1 MEPSWSLDYCL
12 ACDKQTSEGA
22 YCSQR
27 CRLLD
32 VASGSK
38 NIPPPSPTRDPM
50 YSNTTTGQ
58 APGFH
63 LPPAFDFAAYRTRVP
78 SLPHAFDISTQKL
91 HPVNT
96 SKPPAQPQVVKAP
109 SSPRALTPSSSQ
121 TSLAS
126 MKSTSSNGESV
137 SEQVL
142 SELRS
147 YTNSFDQVR
156 DWKRR
161 MTSA

>member
-12 ACDKQTSEGA
+12 TCDSQTSEGA

-38 NIPPPSPTRDPM
+38 NIPPPSPTHDSIH
-50 YSNTTTGQ
+50 SNTTTSQ
-58 APGFH
+58 TSGFH
-63 LPPAFDFAAYRTRVP
+63 LAPAFNFSAYRTRVP

-91 HPVNT
+91 HPVST
-96 SKPPAQPQVVKAP
+96 SKPPVQPQVKAP

-142 SELRS
+142 TELRS